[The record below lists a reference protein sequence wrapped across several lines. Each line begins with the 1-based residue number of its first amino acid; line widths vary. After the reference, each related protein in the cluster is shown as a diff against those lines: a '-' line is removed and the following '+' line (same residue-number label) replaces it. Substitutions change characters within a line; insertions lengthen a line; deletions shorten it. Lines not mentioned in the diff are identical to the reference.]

1 MRLFSNSEEV
11 QLNTLCNAMRWDYL
25 ASTEFKVRNEAVF
38 KLVEKHLPRES
49 GLRVLEIG
57 GNPAPFIGS
66 ILDVTHDARGIS
78 VEPYI
83 SPIASSVFQKLEK
96 QGLKILPSLESL
108 SEGQFDIIVFLG
120 IDLSLAKDYLSLT
133 KDAEIIKN
141 LMLNANIIITET
153 SNYEPSKWLEDHFTA
168 GLQKL
173 ESQTIKVDADSKYSI
188 SSDIQIRE
196 ISIWR
201 NTSLGDNK
209 VVNDSKIELIRYAE
223 WHAIQGTPK
232 IDPSLRPVGNSGYDV
247 QRLLQSWQV
256 ETPGAELSFSWLK
269 KSQKVTFP
277 KKFRNLTINYVHG
290 PKPINQRHFFYSLE
304 AEDDKIVI
312 RRKLWR
318 RTIRFHLDTWIPS
331 KLHPESS
338 DHRNLTIAASGYE
351 FT

>member
-1 MRLFSNSEEV
+1 M
-11 QLNTLCNAMRWDYL
+11 
-25 ASTEFKVRNEAVF
+25 
-38 KLVEKHLPRES
+38 
-49 GLRVLEIG
+49 
-57 GNPAPFIGS
+57 
-66 ILDVTHDARGIS
+66 
-78 VEPYI
+78 
-83 SPIASSVFQKLEK
+83 
-96 QGLKILPSLESL
+96 
-108 SEGQFDIIVFLG
+108 
-120 IDLSLAKDYLSLT
+120 
-133 KDAEIIKN
+133 
-141 LMLNANIIITET
+141 
-153 SNYEPSKWLEDHFTA
+153 
-168 GLQKL
+168 
-173 ESQTIKVDADSKYSI
+173 
-188 SSDIQIRE
+188 
-196 ISIWR
+196 
-201 NTSLGDNK
+201 
-209 VVNDSKIELIRYAE
+209 IRYAE